1 MSYEHTSQ
9 ARLDELVKIEKKYA
23 IAKLIKTHPSAQGTG
38 IDGTMSRWLSGI
50 LLRTTTPEQTLTAWR
65 ALQTRGER
73 LYPRDFS
80 EKQQEFLNMS
90 DAEVF
95 ALSVQAQELKKKR
108 FDTIPEIMTART
120 QEDSGHAFND
130 RHQVRQK
137 EKRSLSRLRE
147 EGMQITITAE
157 HIEQLQELLHTGAD
171 CPVLDKMKNE
181 PILTINGFTGS
192 KVALTIHDL
201 FDHFWTFHTF
211 DQHGLLERYA
221 DFLQS
226 VGNPQHTDIFK
237 REGELIASISY
248 EWRSTFSPER
258 SFRPILQFSDL
269 VRLFDKHPKS
279 QTTPNQIRAQQ
290 ILQSMRPDSPKA
302 EKLAA
307 MYSGVLVELMEQ
319 RRKHGYIRKLDAS
332 FTPTEVLP
340 LLDREYL
347 ALVVEGAHLM
357 MQPENRTQEALFTIN
372 VLVED
377 FFIRAAQD
385 PSQLTL
391 SVTAQTIQEF
401 DPSTSAVSE
410 ERQDWLWKNFFHTAT
425 RINACS

>member
-1 MSYEHTSQ
+1 MSYEHSSE
-9 ARLDELVKIEKKYA
+9 ARLAELVKVEKKYA

-50 LLRTTTPEQTLTAWR
+50 LLRTTTPQSTLTAWR

-73 LYPRDFS
+73 QYPQDFS

-90 DAEVF
+90 DEEVM
-95 ALSVQAQELKKKR
+95 ALSVQAQELKQTQ
-108 FDTIPEIMTART
+108 FPAIPDLMTQRT
-120 QEDSGHAFND
+120 VEDSGHAFND

-137 EKRSLSRLRE
+137 EKRSLARLKE

-157 HIEQLQELLHTGAD
+157 HIDQLQQLLHYGAD
-171 CPVLDKMKNE
+171 CPVLDQMKNE
-181 PILTINGFTGS
+181 PILTINGFAGS

-211 DQHGLLERYA
+211 EQHGLLERYA

-226 VGNPQHTDIFK
+226 VGNPQNTDIFK
-237 REGELIASISY
+237 REGELVASISY

-258 SFRPILQFSDL
+258 EFRPLVQFSDL
-269 VRLFDKHPKS
+269 QRLFSKHPA
-279 QTTPNQIRAQQ
+279 QETTPNQIRAKQ
-290 ILQSMRPDSPKA
+290 ILDEIDPESPEA
-302 EKLAA
+302 QKLAA

-319 RRKHGYIRKLDAS
+319 RRKHGYIRKLDED
-332 FTPTEVLP
+332 FTPTQVLP

-347 ALVVEGAHLM
+347 ALVIEGAHLM
-357 MQPENRTQEALFTIN
+357 MQPENKTQEALFTIN

-385 PSQLTL
+385 PTQLTL

-401 DPSTSAVSE
+401 DPSQSLVSP
-410 ERQDWLWKNFFHTAT
+410 ERQDWLWENFFHTAT